1 VNYHFVSRDEFE
13 RRIENGE
20 MLEYTEYCGNYYGTP
35 EKETLEALEAGKN
48 VILEI
53 EVEGAMNVKKK
64 YPEAVLIMLL
74 PPSYAVQES
83 RLRGRGTETD
93 DVIRKRLE
101 RAKEE
106 VRFVVNYDYIL
117 YNYDGRAEDCVT
129 QIDAIVCAEKHLV
142 KYNET
147 VIEDYFSEQ

>member
-1 VNYHFVSRDEFE
+1 
-13 RRIENGE
+13 
-20 MLEYTEYCGNYYGTP
+20 
-35 EKETLEALEAGKN
+35 

-53 EVEGAMNVKKK
+53 EVEGAMNVKNK

-93 DVIRKRLE
+93 EVIRRRLA

-106 VRFVVNYDYIL
+106 VLFVVNYDYII
-117 YNYDGRAEDCVT
+117 YNYDGRAEECVT
-129 QIDAIVCAEKHLV
+129 QIDSIVCAEKHLV